1 MRKKFLNLLVVS
13 TVMGVLLSACGN
25 TDTEVEDVKENIEE
39 VEDVVDEVTGDDE
52 SEKDDADVLPDYEYP
67 GPESFFT
74 ELYDYVEDFNKDY
87 DEADVS
93 IPCVRILEMDES
105 DNSDIKVYGEFD
117 IYNYDLD
124 GDTLGCVSGGN
135 YPGLIH
141 VAMDDEGDY
150 EVTGFDVVLDGDQ
163 FDASAK
169 EIFGDK
175 YDAFIKMNSDQ
186 DDREKVRAQIISNY
200 VFANNL
206 DIKYYQDYGWDKVE
220 LPEQNIDSFYSTLN

>member
-124 GDTLGCVSGGN
+124 GDTLSCVSGGN

>member
-39 VEDVVDEVTGDDE
+39 VEHVVDEVTGDDE

-124 GDTLGCVSGGN
+124 GDTLSCVSGGN

-186 DDREKVRAQIISNY
+186 DDRENVRAQIISNY

>member
-117 IYNYDLD
+117 IYNYNLD
-124 GDTLGCVSGGN
+124 GDTLSCVSGGN

-186 DDREKVRAQIISNY
+186 DDRENVRAQIISNY

>member
-39 VEDVVDEVTGDDE
+39 VEHVVDEVTGDDE

-117 IYNYDLD
+117 IYNYNLD
-124 GDTLGCVSGGN
+124 GDTLSCVSGGN

-186 DDREKVRAQIISNY
+186 DDRENVRAQIISNY

>member
-1 MRKKFLNLLVVS
+1 MKKKYLNLLVAS
-13 TVMGVLLSACGN
+13 TVAGVLLLACGN
-25 TDTEVEDVKENIEE
+25 TDSEVEDVNESVEE
-39 VEDVVDEVTGDDE
+39 AQEADDVSVVNESKTEDTDI
-52 SEKDDADVLPDYEYP
+52 LPDYEYP
-67 GPESFFT
+67 GPESFYY

-93 IPCVRILEMDES
+93 IPCVRILDMDES

-117 IYNYDLD
+117 IYNYNLD
-124 GDTLGCVSGGN
+124 GDTLSCVSGGN

-141 VAMDDEGDY
+141 VAMYDDGTYD
-150 EVTGFDVVLDGDQ
+150 VTGFDVVLDGDQ
-163 FDASAK
+163 FDTSAK

-186 DDREKVRAQIISNY
+186 EDREKVRAQIISNY

-206 DIKYYQDYGWDKVE
+206 DIKYYQDYGWDKVG
-220 LPEQNIDSFYSTLN
+220 LPEENIDSFYSILD

>member
-124 GDTLGCVSGGN
+124 GDTLSCVSGGN

-186 DDREKVRAQIISNY
+186 DDRENVRAQIISNY

-220 LPEQNIDSFYSTLN
+220 LPEQNIDSFYSTLH

>member
-13 TVMGVLLSACGN
+13 TVMGFVLSACGN
-25 TDTEVEDVKENIEE
+25 TDPEIEDIKENIEE
-39 VEDVVDEVTGDDE
+39 VEEVVDEVTGDDE

-74 ELYDYVEDFNKDY
+74 ELYDYVEDFNKYY

-105 DNSDIKVYGEFD
+105 DNSDIKVYGDFD
-117 IYNYDLD
+117 IYNYNLD
-124 GDTLGCVSGGN
+124 GDTLSCVSGGN

-150 EVTGFDVVLDGDQ
+150 EVTGFDVVLDGNQ
-163 FDASAK
+163 FEASAK

-220 LPEQNIDSFYSTLN
+220 LPEQNIDSFYSSLN

>member
-13 TVMGVLLSACGN
+13 TVMGFLLSACGN

-87 DEADVS
+87 EEADVS

-105 DNSDIKVYGEFD
+105 DNSDIKVYGDFD
-117 IYNYDLD
+117 IYNYNLD
-124 GDTLGCVSGGN
+124 GDTLSCVSGGN

-150 EVTGFDVVLDGDQ
+150 EVTGFDVVLDGNQ

>member
-39 VEDVVDEVTGDDE
+39 VEHVVDEVTGDDE

-124 GDTLGCVSGGN
+124 GDTLSCVSGGN

>member
-13 TVMGVLLSACGN
+13 IVMGVLLLACGN
-25 TDTEVEDVKENIEE
+25 TATEIEDVKENIEE

-93 IPCVRILEMDES
+93 IPCVRIIEMDES

-117 IYNYDLD
+117 IYNYNLD
-124 GDTLGCVSGGN
+124 GDTLSCVSGGN

-150 EVTGFDVVLDGDQ
+150 EVTGFEVVLDGNQ

-175 YDAFIKMNSDQ
+175 YDAFIKMNSNQ

>member
-124 GDTLGCVSGGN
+124 GDTLSCVSGGN

-186 DDREKVRAQIISNY
+186 DDRENVRAQIISNY

>member
-13 TVMGVLLSACGN
+13 TVMGVLLSAWGN

-124 GDTLGCVSGGN
+124 GDTLSCVSGGN

-186 DDREKVRAQIISNY
+186 DDRENVRAQIISNY

>member
-13 TVMGVLLSACGN
+13 IVMGVLLLACGN
-25 TDTEVEDVKENIEE
+25 TATEIEDVKENIEE

-93 IPCVRILEMDES
+93 IPCVRIIEMDES
-105 DNSDIKVYGEFD
+105 DNSDIKVFGEFD
-117 IYNYDLD
+117 IYNYNLD
-124 GDTLGCVSGGN
+124 GDTLSCVSGGN

-150 EVTGFDVVLDGDQ
+150 EVTGFEVVLDGNQ

-175 YDAFIKMNSDQ
+175 YDAFIKMNSNQ

>member
-13 TVMGVLLSACGN
+13 TVIGVLLSACGN

-117 IYNYDLD
+117 IYNYNLD
-124 GDTLGCVSGGN
+124 GDTLSCVSGGN

-186 DDREKVRAQIISNY
+186 DDRENVRAQIISNY